1 MCIPGLSHS
10 QLLGAAVREG
20 EGRGGEG
27 RGGGDKCE
35 CVKVH
40 PCIRVCNEGDF
51 SWINVIA
58 HTPYSSHG
66 LLWGRERGGGGG
78 GENQR
83 AIRV

>member
-20 EGRGGEG
+20 EGRRGKG

-40 PCIRVCNEGDF
+40 PCIRV
-51 SWINVIA
+51 
-58 HTPYSSHG
+58 
-66 LLWGRERGGGGG
+66 
-78 GENQR
+78 
-83 AIRV
+83 